1 MPQNLGSEIILL
13 ISDFAGISDQAIEP
27 NILQYCANMEN
38 STLIQINT
46 TKIFLFRNVH
56 QIYSFPNVYV
66 PAAIAIYVEVA
77 GTMSSFVTEIGF
89 SNLNGDVCFQADNGY
104 NNCLNFSGDDA
115 EGRSFCSSDG
125 IWCFTLDSFD
135 RIAGST
141 TYSIMFA
148 NRESTLQSS
157 VIK

>member
-1 MPQNLGSEIILL
+1 M
-13 ISDFAGISDQAIEP
+13 F
-27 NILQYCANMEN
+27 
-38 STLIQINT
+38 
-46 TKIFLFRNVH
+46 TKFIHFLTFMVC
-56 QIYSFPNVYV
+56 V
-66 PAAIAIYVEVA
+66 PAAIATYVEVA

-89 SNLNGDVCFQADNGY
+89 SNLNGDVCFRADTGY
-104 NNCLNFSGDDA
+104 NNCLNFSGEDA

-157 VIK
+157 VDNKPNCDFEVNICKWTIPNHGFDM